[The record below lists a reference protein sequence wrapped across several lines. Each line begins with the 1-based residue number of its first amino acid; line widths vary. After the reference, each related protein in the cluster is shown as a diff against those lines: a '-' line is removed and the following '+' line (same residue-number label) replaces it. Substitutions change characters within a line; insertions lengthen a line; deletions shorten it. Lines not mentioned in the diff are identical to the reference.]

1 LERFLFFGVM
11 PTLVL
16 ENLTTMRLEPK
27 DLFEKLEFDKVI
39 GLVEAECLG
48 ELGQLQARKIQPL
61 NHREDIIDRLKEVA
75 EYKRSV
81 ETNDRI
87 PVAPYSDIEE
97 DLRLLQ
103 VEGSVLPEDGLR
115 RINTILVATGAIFK
129 HFTETRRGLYP
140 TLYNVIRTLNFDPA
154 LSKTIDKIIDPEG
167 NIRPDASPALLS
179 LFKLKQSKLKELDK
193 VFRNVI
199 NEYRTKGWL
208 SETVESFRNGRRVLT
223 VPAEHKRKIR
233 GIIHD
238 ESATGKTTF
247 IEPEAII
254 EINND
259 IFDIEQEERRE
270 IYRLLREL
278 SNTLRPYVPNLRLY
292 LEVLIYFDV
301 VQSKARLAIR
311 MKAHQPELKNEP
323 GIHILEGFHP
333 LLLLKNQQSGKKTVP
348 FTLRMSGPN
357 RILVVSGPNAGG
369 KSITMKS
376 VGLLQLMVQSG
387 LLIPVDQRSEFGIFD
402 NFFADIGDQQS
413 IEDDLSTYSSR
424 LANMRVVLEF
434 ANERSLV
441 IIDEFGSGTDPQI
454 GGAIAESILRE
465 LNFRKVFGVITTH
478 YSNLKIFAFKT
489 QGILNASMFFDKEN
503 LAPTYELKIGRPG
516 SSYAFEIAE
525 KSGLG
530 DKVLDYAK
538 NRIGKNEKAVD
549 QLLIDLQREKQ
560 EVEEHLASLKS
571 KQEQLD
577 KLIKT
582 YDGLQRDIEFRRKRI
597 KLESKEQTLQQ
608 TAQESKHMEQLIRE
622 LREARNLEKAVEAAA
637 KAREDRKKLV
647 EEVKQLQEEVYH
659 SPDQVPTK
667 KERPIVKGDNI
678 KIRNGGALGVVE
690 SIKGEKAIVLIGDM
704 RMTILVRDLQLA
716 NAALDIRSTKSVQ
729 SDTVNKT
736 AGFYPRIDIRGVR
749 YEEALRMVE
758 EFMDQAL
765 LTSSN
770 HLQIVHGK
778 GNGALRN
785 AVRSKLKEYR
795 NVGLEIRHPEP
806 EMGGDGVTLIEFTA

>member
-1 LERFLFFGVM
+1 
-11 PTLVL
+11 
-16 ENLTTMRLEPK
+16 
-27 DLFEKLEFDKVI
+27 
-39 GLVEAECLG
+39 
-48 ELGQLQARKIQPL
+48 
-61 NHREDIIDRLKEVA
+61 
-75 EYKRSV
+75 
-81 ETNDRI
+81 
-87 PVAPYSDIEE
+87 
-97 DLRLLQ
+97 
-103 VEGSVLPEDGLR
+103 
-115 RINTILVATGAIFK
+115 
-129 HFTETRRGLYP
+129 
-140 TLYNVIRTLNFDPA
+140 
-154 LSKTIDKIIDPEG
+154 
-167 NIRPDASPALLS
+167 
-179 LFKLKQSKLKELDK
+179 
-193 VFRNVI
+193 
-199 NEYRTKGWL
+199 
-208 SETVESFRNGRRVLT
+208 
-223 VPAEHKRKIR
+223 
-233 GIIHD
+233 
-238 ESATGKTTF
+238 
-247 IEPEAII
+247 
-254 EINND
+254 
-259 IFDIEQEERRE
+259 
-270 IYRLLREL
+270 
-278 SNTLRPYVPNLRLY
+278 
-292 LEVLIYFDV
+292 
-301 VQSKARLAIR
+301 
-311 MKAHQPELKNEP
+311 
-323 GIHILEGFHP
+323 
-333 LLLLKNQQSGKKTVP
+333 
-348 FTLRMSGPN
+348 
-357 RILVVSGPNAGG
+357 
-369 KSITMKS
+369 
-376 VGLLQLMVQSG
+376 
-387 LLIPVDQRSEFGIFD
+387 
-402 NFFADIGDQQS
+402 
-413 IEDDLSTYSSR
+413 
-424 LANMRVVLEF
+424 MRVVLEF

-465 LNFRKVFGVITTH
+465 LNSRKVYGVITTH

-758 EFMDQAL
+758 ESMDQAL